1 MGEALRDAYALA
13 CVELDTACDALRAA
27 QARVE
32 AAREQCAI
40 LEARLGMT
48 TLSDDSFPQLPDESA
63 ESSCMPVPDRL
74 KRHR

>member
-63 ESSCMPVPDRL
+63 EPGCMPVPDRL